1 MSIKYNLVC
10 LEEEHKFEGWFP
22 SIEEFENQLASG
34 QLICPV
40 CDSPVKR
47 DIMAPNIKKKS
58 NQKKSPRAKGRE
70 KMQKLSGDQMVMGG
84 RARNLLKQIQNH
96 VEKNYENVGKEF
108 AKEARKAAKGERNEE
123 FYGEPSK
130 KEVTDL
136 VNEGIDLFAVPKVK
150 DN

>member
-1 MSIKYNLVC
+1 
-10 LEEEHKFEGWFP
+10 
-22 SIEEFENQLASG
+22 
-34 QLICPV
+34 
-40 CDSPVKR
+40 
-47 DIMAPNIKKKS
+47 MAPNIKKKS

-70 KMQKLSGDQMVMGG
+70 KMQELTGDQMVMGG

-130 KEVTDL
+130 KEVTEL

>member
-70 KMQKLSGDQMVMGG
+70 KMQELTGVRG
-84 RARNLLKQIQNH
+84 NFIN
-96 VEKNYENVGKEF
+96 
-108 AKEARKAAKGERNEE
+108 
-123 FYGEPSK
+123 
-130 KEVTDL
+130 
-136 VNEGIDLFAVPKVK
+136 
-150 DN
+150 

>member
-70 KMQKLSGDQMVMGG
+70 KMQELTGEQMVMGG

-96 VEKNYENVGKEF
+96 VE
-108 AKEARKAAKGERNEE
+108 
-123 FYGEPSK
+123 
-130 KEVTDL
+130 
-136 VNEGIDLFAVPKVK
+136 
-150 DN
+150 